1 MNTPGA
7 VVKIF
12 WPVHVCSPQTLPG
25 FLVGWNVRNFTVC
38 VAAVISDVKLRDL
51 EATLSALSTDN
62 RSSFVYMSDVCGAP
76 PIVLG
81 VLTVDSNDVD
91 TENILHAE
99 GVSLEI
105 IFYKQPNPT
114 LLQYL
119 SLEPLVLDISKNNNS
134 TKSEQESTTVKN
146 MKKITSTRIRSSR
159 KEKSHVN
166 DLDLIL
172 NQVNSSYETEKAV
185 RARCK
190 AFQTRRNRRSA
201 SVSETVKKSAV
212 GLGIFLKK
220 ILMYPILFLAPLIRP
235 TIAQPILFFLVLV
248 RVFAE
253 IVLWILNVRF
263 PNWLLN
269 GISLKDLSATAQQ
282 IDLRLQQACFWPW
295 QFMLQRRRDW
305 TNIATTRAQ
314 YISFH
319 NSMWLVANDII
330 IGVAIGFFLMD
341 NNEAMAKLIMDDY
354 LNHYTME
361 RLEKM
366 IIWLMGWPAGLKLNS
381 ELDKFLGEL
390 FLWLILLWKGC
401 ITNIEPMV
409 PIIIRMIGLSG
420 MLGASMVL
428 SLLSDFLSFMT
439 IHIYSFYMVAA
450 RIFNWQLTILY
461 SLFNLFQGKKWNTLR
476 NRIDSCDYALDQ
488 LLLGTILFTLLT
500 FLFPTIVVYYATFA
514 LSRVGVIFLQAV
526 METLLAFFNHFPL
539 FAIMLRFSDPERLPG
554 GLRFEKCDPD
564 YFATYEMPLARVFK
578 GLKSFWPWTTIS
590 SKKPVQPLN
599 NDNSKISNSTS
610 DTATTSMSQIQED
623 TNKNQIIRRRKSRVT
638 IAVNGAPS
646 SHSILS
652 QTSNTLLPA
661 TPLLSLSSIPKVSY
675 LFLHNLP
682 IPLSAIFFQY
692 MLLWKRLSSHYFSL
706 YVLRGLVSGKTIRP
720 IPRLQYPML
729 PETRQANLNGLLVI
743 SQT

>member
-7 VVKIF
+7 VSKIF
-12 WPVHVCSPQTLPG
+12 WPVHICSPQTLPG

-38 VAAVISDVKLRDL
+38 VAAVISDVKLKDL
-51 EATLSALSTDN
+51 EATLSVLSTDN
-62 RSSFVYMSDVCGAP
+62 RSSFVYMSEVCGAP

-81 VLTVDSNDVD
+81 VLTVDSSEDVD
-91 TENILHAE
+91 TENILRAE
-99 GVSLEI
+99 GVSEKTKTANLWMTIHLQHNNMPSLRSIDCCGFRYSDVSLEI
-105 IFYKQPNPT
+105 ILYKQPNPT

-119 SLEPLVLDISKNNNS
+119 SLEPLILDISKNNNS
-134 TKSEQESTTVKN
+134 TKSEQESTTIKN

-159 KEKSHVN
+159 KEKSHAN
-166 DLDLIL
+166 DMDLIL
-172 NQVNSSYETEKAV
+172 NQVNSSHETEKAI
-185 RARCK
+185 RSRCK

-201 SVSETVKKSAV
+201 SVSEAVKKSAV
-212 GLGIFLKK
+212 GLGMFLKK
-220 ILMYPILFLAPLIRP
+220 GLMYPILFLAPLIRP
-235 TIAQPILFFLVLV
+235 TIAHPILFFLVLV

-253 IVLWILNVRF
+253 IVLWILNIRF

-305 TNIATTRAQ
+305 TNIETTRAQ

-354 LNHYTME
+354 LNHYAME

-366 IIWLMGWPAGLKLNS
+366 IVWLMGWPAGLKLNS

-409 PIIIRMIGLSG
+409 PIIIKMIGLSG

-450 RIFNWQLTILY
+450 RIFNWQLNILY

-476 NRIDSCDYALDQ
+476 NRIDSCDYDLDQ

-500 FLFPTIVVYYATFA
+500 FLFPTIIVYYATFA

-554 GLRFEKCDPD
+554 GLRFEKCDPN

-578 GLKSFWPWTTIS
+578 GLKSVWPWTTTPSRKLI
-590 SKKPVQPLN
+590 QPLN
-599 NDNSKISNSTS
+599 NNQKTSNNATMISN
-610 DTATTSMSQIQED
+610 SMSQIHKDVNQ
-623 TNKNQIIRRRKSRVT
+623 NQIIRRRKSRVT
-638 IAVNGAPS
+638 IAVNGVPS
-646 SHSILS
+646 SHSIS
-652 QTSNTLLPA
+652 PQASNTPLPA
-661 TPLLSLSSIPKVSY
+661 TPPSSSSPKVSY
-675 LFLHNLP
+675 LFLH
-682 IPLSAIFFQY
+682 
-692 MLLWKRLSSHYFSL
+692 
-706 YVLRGLVSGKTIRP
+706 VS
-720 IPRLQYPML
+720 
-729 PETRQANLNGLLVI
+729 V
-743 SQT
+743 